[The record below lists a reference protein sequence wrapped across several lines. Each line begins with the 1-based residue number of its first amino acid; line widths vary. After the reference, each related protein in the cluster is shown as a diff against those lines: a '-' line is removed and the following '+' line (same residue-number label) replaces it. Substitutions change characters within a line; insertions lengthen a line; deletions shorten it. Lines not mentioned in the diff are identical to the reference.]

1 MRRPE
6 GLNEEDLVSIKLP
19 FPLPHLLYVPM
30 GCKAMV
36 AGISLVDI
44 QGNINELSEELGD

>member
-19 FPLPHLLYVPM
+19 FPLPHLLSSLLSPPFTT
-30 GCKAMV
+30 KAAHDV
-36 AGISLVDI
+36 RL
-44 QGNINELSEELGD
+44 LLF